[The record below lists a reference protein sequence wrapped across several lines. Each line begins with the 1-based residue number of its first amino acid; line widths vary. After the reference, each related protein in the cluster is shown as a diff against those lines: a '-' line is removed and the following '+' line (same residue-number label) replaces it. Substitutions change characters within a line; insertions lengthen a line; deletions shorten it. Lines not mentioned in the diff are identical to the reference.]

1 MSDKPAVDEVRITA
15 TENVIGA
22 RVDGVDL
29 RSPVEPATYD
39 VLEEALERHGVLVI
53 PAQEVLSQTKGLFF
67 LAGAV
72 GLGVLVI
79 IYGLYSYGI
88 LFS

>member
-1 MSDKPAVDEVRITA
+1 MGPRTVRVLGQTM
-15 TENVIGA
+15 E
-22 RVDGVDL
+22 
-29 RSPVEPATYD
+29 SVEKNSMKLDQQLDHTRREIAKAINTSK
-39 VLEEALERHGVLVI
+39 
-53 PAQEVLSQTKGLFF
+53 QEVLSQTKGLLF

-72 GLGVLVI
+72 GVGVLII